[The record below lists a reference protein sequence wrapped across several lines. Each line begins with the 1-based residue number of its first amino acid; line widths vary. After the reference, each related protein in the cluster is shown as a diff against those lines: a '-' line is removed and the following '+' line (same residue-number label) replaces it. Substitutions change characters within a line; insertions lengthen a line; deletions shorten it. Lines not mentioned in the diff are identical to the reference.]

1 MRVNQ
6 ILILAFSA
14 FFVLACKKEGC
25 TDENASN
32 YDSEADTDNG
42 SCVYDVNETGGE
54 GESFFGNVTFDVSGD
69 VQGPRE
75 GFARLLKSSV
85 GTVHFAFYDLNQENF
100 TLDIIWGPS
109 FPSVGSGIPF
119 PQEGTYEI
127 TSPSQSSQDSF
138 AAEYTATEYGDPA
151 NDDYVSVSGTLVI
164 TEYNENF
171 VEGSFSILTER
182 LNSGTVVGTVSVS
195 NGEFKAVNEL

>member
-1 MRVNQ
+1 MKLNQ
-6 ILILAFSA
+6 VLILSLSA
-14 FFVLACKKEGC
+14 LFVLACKKEGC
-25 TDENASN
+25 TDQNASN

-75 GFARLLKSSV
+75 GFARLIKTSV
-85 GTVHFAFYDLNQENF
+85 GIISFSFHDLNEENF
-100 TLDIIWGPS
+100 DFVILWGPS
-109 FPSVGSGIPF
+109 VPSVGSGIPF

-127 TSPSQSSQDSF
+127 TRPSQSSQDSF
-138 AAEYTATEYGDPA
+138 SGEFTATEFGDPA
-151 NDDYVSVSGTLVI
+151 NDDYTSVSGTLVI
-164 TEYNENF
+164 TEYNENY
-171 VEGSFSILTER
+171 VEGSFSLLTEQ
-182 LNSGTVVGTVSVS
+182 LNVGTVSIT